1 MQNGHRW
8 VVREKTTGKWVK
20 SVDGKPIVV
29 EYTEDLAEALRYAT
43 RFRAEDDATE
53 LSAGARDSY
62 GNKSIRGML
71 FEVYEFEDSDRS
83 RQVDPHLVFTPK
95 EMPERR
101 KRKP

>member
-20 SVDGKPIVV
+20 SVDGIPIIV

-43 RFRAEDDATE
+43 RFRAEDDANSITW
-53 LSAGARDSY
+53 AGRRSHPNSSLV
-62 GNKSIRGML
+62 GLL